1 MNREIPL
8 GCCGDIRCLGCAWEC
23 DPPDADHDYAQAEGV
38 LVCQRCGNQ
47 TPRIKPAALATRAT
61 EEPS

>member
-1 MNREIPL
+1 MSREIPL

-23 DPPDADHDYAQAEGV
+23 NPPDADHDYEQGNGV

-47 TPRIKPAALATRAT
+47 TPRIGPVDLSDHAAEDPL
-61 EEPS
+61 